1 MFCGNCGARTEAG
14 LRNCK
19 ECGTAAMGFVE
30 APNKRPMSMMERAAA
45 AAALAQKQASLLAEA
60 AVTCR
65 ECGAKPE
72 TNVFGKFCTQCGAK
86 NPSAAAKAASVA
98 NGALKMLQKS
108 MVYAAD
114 QLDGYAANQ
123 QGAAVDAQH
132 GQGAAYPVPQA
143 IAVQA
148 PPQPQKPPP
157 PQYQPPTPCP
167 TCPECKGKGCSFCPA
182 ERAHQKA
189 ALGR

>member
-14 LRNCK
+14 LRHCK
-19 ECGTAAMGFVE
+19 ECGTAAMGLAA
-30 APNKRPMSMMERAAA
+30 APNERPMSLMERAAA
-45 AAALAQKQASLLAEA
+45 AAALAQKQANLIAEA

-98 NGALKMLQKS
+98 NGALKMVQKG

-114 QLDGYAANQ
+114 QLDSYAAHQ
-123 QGAAVDAQH
+123 
-132 GQGAAYPVPQA
+132 QGAAYPVPQA
-143 IAVQA
+143 ISVQA

-182 ERAHQKA
+182 ARQKA
-189 ALGR
+189 ALRR

>member
-45 AAALAQKQASLLAEA
+45 AAALAQKQANLIAEA

-182 ERAHQKA
+182 AHQKS